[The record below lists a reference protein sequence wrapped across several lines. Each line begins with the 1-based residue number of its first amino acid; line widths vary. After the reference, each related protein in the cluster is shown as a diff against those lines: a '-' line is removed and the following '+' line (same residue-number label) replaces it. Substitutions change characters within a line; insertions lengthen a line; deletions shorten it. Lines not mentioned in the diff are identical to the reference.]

1 MRKWLVG
8 WLVCVLSIT
17 FLAISSPQA
26 DAAEEQSLGE
36 PLSAQ
41 ATGFKAK
48 DAAVGIIGEAPLAAF
63 LVAGHAGEG
72 ARFVVT
78 NLNGNVLLDWSA
90 PLPTASV
97 VTYSPA
103 DRSFYFTVSDSAESG
118 RAEVYRWSS
127 GQPAKLATVDRQ
139 QIVALA
145 PASSGGVYVGTFAQA
160 GGQLYSLTGTK
171 LAKLR
176 QPFPGQAYVRTI
188 VADAGSVF
196 VSNYVSSGF
205 RLLRY
210 DLAAGRYHE
219 IELPR
224 ELKAQR
230 AAHTM
235 TLAGDYLIL
244 RSIDGAQL
252 WLYHRKQGRFV
263 EMDDQKARDS
273 RRPEVKNHRTHL
285 DGVSQFAISDLVD
298 GRYVFFQRAHAG
310 LMRLDLSLPVPKAIR
325 MDKYSPQDNRH
336 PMKEA
341 NASNATGYLMIPG
354 TREVPTPTL
363 VAVTT
368 DGQILKNRPG
378 HAQSSVP
385 VRTQG
390 TAIRLW
396 SVNQVTGGRIALGG
410 FHPQQG
416 LALFDPV
423 TMEYSTP
430 NVVQIEGAGI
440 FQGRSVF
447 GGYTGVA
454 QDGAPVFG
462 QQKDGTLK
470 RLTTI
475 GHSQERPVAFAEIAG
490 KLAIGTIP
498 GKEQTGGAL
507 SLWDPK
513 TGKATV
519 KRNLI
524 SGQSVISLVGHGNRL
539 IGGSS
544 NTGGTGATPTQ
555 GVGQVFT
562 YDPASGD
569 LKTMPTVDTS
579 GAFSWVAAVTPDP
592 EAEGHFW
599 AIATGRLIQFRVDA
613 NGQPTL
619 TRDLGAFPQTSSPTG
634 RGLGIAFSPGKIY
647 ATLSESVMAI
657 DRASGKADPL
667 TTPTPDG
674 AVVGLVKVGDYLYYA
689 RGAKLFRVAVGSAVT
704 DCSFAAPQVVSP
716 QPGTP
721 QEAGQIS
728 FAGTGTPDT
737 QIEVK
742 AGTRVS
748 KAMVDQDSKW
758 TVPPIQVEAGTTT
771 VEFSATR
778 PGCPAK
784 TTSAT
789 FIFTARQL
797 DLVAPSLTSHQ
808 AGQYYPAGQVVFAG
822 RGQPGSQVKLRV
834 SSQHRSATVQPDGHW
849 EMTPMKVAAQG
860 IDLVFEAH
868 RPGSA
873 PQSASYTLFFGSAP
887 KKLSVPTVLSHR
899 PGQCYPGASDVRL
912 AGRGVP
918 GSKITA
924 KIGSRTRVA
933 YVRSNGRW
941 NTGPIPITPKRRTA
955 VTVSY
960 AVSAPGLTGV
970 NLAETYYFGC
980 DRS

>member
-1 MRKWLVG
+1 MREWLVG
-8 WLVCVLSIT
+8 WLALVLSV
-17 FLAISSPQA
+17 FLLAVSPPPVGA
-26 DAAEEQSLGE
+26 VEEQSLGE

-48 DAAVGIIGEAPLAAF
+48 DAAVGIIGNAPLASF

-78 NLNGNVLLDWSA
+78 NLTGNVLLDWSA
-90 PLPTASV
+90 PLPTASAV
-97 VTYSPA
+97 IYSPT
-103 DRSFYFTVSDSAESG
+103 DRAFYFAVSDSAETG
-118 RAEVYRWSS
+118 RAEVYRWSG
-127 GQPAKLATVDRQ
+127 GQPVRLATVNRQ
-139 QIVALA
+139 QVMSLA
-145 PASSGGVYVGTFAQA
+145 PAASGGVYVGTFAQA

-171 LAKLR
+171 LVKLR

-188 VADAGSVF
+188 VADSGSVF
-196 VSNYVSSGF
+196 VSNYAGSGF

-210 DLAAGRYHE
+210 DLATGRYQE

-230 AAHTM
+230 AAHAM
-235 TLAGDYLIL
+235 TLAGDYLVL

-252 WLYHRKQGRFV
+252 WLYHRKQSRFV
-263 EMDDQKARDS
+263 EMDDQKGRDS
-273 RRPEVKNHRTHL
+273 RKPEVKNHRIRL
-285 DGVSQFAISDLVD
+285 DGVSQFAISGLVD

-325 MDKYSPQDNRH
+325 MDKYSSQDNRQ

-341 NASNATGYLMIPG
+341 NASNVTGYLVLPR
-354 TREVPTPTL
+354 TKDAPTPTL

-368 DGQILKNRPG
+368 NGLILKNRAG
-378 HAQSSVP
+378 QTQTSVS
-385 VRTQG
+385 VRAQG

-396 SVNQVTGGRIALGG
+396 SVNQISGGRIALGG

-416 LALFDPV
+416 LAIFDPV
-423 TMEYSTP
+423 TMEYDTP
-430 NVVQIEGAGI
+430 NVVQIEGAGN

-454 QDGAPVFG
+454 NDGAPVFG
-462 QQKDGTLK
+462 QEADGTLK
-470 RLTTI
+470 RFTTI
-475 GHSQERPVAFAEIAG
+475 GNQQERPVAFAEIAG

-498 GKEQTGGAL
+498 GKEQNGGAL

-513 TGKATV
+513 TGKSTV
-519 KRNLI
+519 KRNLVP
-524 SGQSVISLVGHGNRL
+524 GQSIISLVGHGNRL
-539 IGGSS
+539 VGGSS
-544 NTGGTGATPTQ
+544 NTGGTGATPTP

-562 YDPASGD
+562 YDPATGE

-579 GAFSWVAAVTPDP
+579 GAFSWVAAITRDP

-599 AIATGRLIQFRVDA
+599 AIATGRLIQFRVDGS
-613 NGQPTL
+613 GQPVL
-619 TRDLGAFPQTSSPTG
+619 TRDLGAFPQTSSPSG
-634 RGLGIAFSPGKIY
+634 RGLGIVFTPGKIY

-657 DRASGKADPL
+657 DRASGKAEPL
-667 TTPTPDG
+667 VTPTSDG
-674 AVVGLVKVGDYLYYA
+674 GVMGLVKVGDYLYYA

-716 QPGTP
+716 QQGTS
-721 QEAGQIS
+721 QEEGQVS
-728 FAGTGTPDT
+728 FTGTGTPDT

-742 AGTRVS
+742 AGARAARAGVG
-748 KAMVDQDSKW
+748 QDGKW
-758 TVPPIQVEAGTTT
+758 ATPPLQVEAGTTT
-771 VEFSATR
+771 VRFSATR
-778 PGCPAK
+778 PGCQAK
-784 TTSAT
+784 TASAT
-789 FIFTARQL
+789 FTFTGKQP
-797 DLVAPSLTSHQ
+797 DLVAPTLTSHQ
-808 AGQYYPAGQVVFAG
+808 PGQYYPAGQVVFAG

-834 SSQHRSATVQPDGHW
+834 SSQHRSATVRPDGSW
-849 EMTPMKVAAQG
+849 EMTPMRVSAQG

-868 RPGSA
+868 RPGAS
-873 PQSASYTLFFGSAP
+873 PRSASYTLFFGPAP
-887 KKLSVPTVLSHR
+887 KKISVPAVLSHR
-899 PGQCYPGASDVRL
+899 PGQCYAGASDVRL

-918 GSKITA
+918 GSRIVA

-941 NTGPIPITPKRRTA
+941 NTGPIPITPKRPTA

-960 AVSAPGLTGV
+960 VVNAPGLSNV
-970 NLAETYYFGC
+970 NYTETYRFGC
-980 DRS
+980 DR

>member
-8 WLVCVLSIT
+8 WMICVLSVT
-17 FLAISSPQA
+17 LLAVSPPLA
-26 DAAEEQSLGE
+26 YAAEEQFLGE
-36 PLSAQ
+36 PLSAE

-48 DAAVGIIGEAPLAAF
+48 DAAVGAVGGTPLAAF

-78 NLNGNVLLDWSA
+78 NLTGNVLLDWSG
-90 PLPTASV
+90 PLPTASAV
-97 VTYSPA
+97 IYSPA
-103 DRSFYFTVSDSAESG
+103 DGAFYFAISDSAESG
-118 RAEVYRWSS
+118 RAEVYRWSG
-127 GQPAKLATVDRQ
+127 GQPAKLATVDRE
-139 QIVALA
+139 QIISLA
-145 PASSGGVYVGTFAQA
+145 PAASGGAYVGTFAQA
-160 GGQLYSLTGTK
+160 GGQLYSLTGTTLVK
-171 LAKLR
+171 LQ

-188 VADAGSVF
+188 VADSESVF

-210 DLAAGRYHE
+210 DLAAGEYHE

-230 AAHTM
+230 AAHAM
-235 TLAGDYLIL
+235 TLAGDYLVL

-252 WLYHRKQGRFV
+252 WLYHRKEGRFV
-263 EMDDQKARDS
+263 AIDDQVGRS
-273 RRPEVKNHRTHL
+273 FRNPEVENHRSHL
-285 DGVSQFAISDLVD
+285 DKVSQFAISGLVE
-298 GRYVFFQRAHAG
+298 GRYVFFQRARAG

-325 MDKYSPQDNRH
+325 MDKYSPRDNPN
-336 PMKEA
+336 PMEG
-341 NASNATGYLMIPG
+341 ASAGNATGYLTLPATEEI
-354 TREVPTPTL
+354 PTPTL

-378 HAQSSVP
+378 QAQSSVP
-385 VRTQG
+385 VRAQG

-416 LALFDPV
+416 LALFDPI
-423 TMEYSTP
+423 TMEYATP
-430 NVVQIEGAGI
+430 GVVQIEGAGS

-524 SGQSVISLVGHGNRL
+524 PGQSVISLVGHGNRL
-539 IGGSS
+539 VGGSS
-544 NTGGTGATPTQ
+544 NTGGTGATPTP

-562 YDPASGD
+562 YDPASGE

-579 GAFSWVAAVTPDP
+579 GAFSWVAAITPDP

-599 AIATGRLIQFRVDA
+599 AIATGRLIQFRVDDG
-613 NGQPTL
+613 GQPTL
-619 TRDLGAFPQTSSPTG
+619 TRDLGAFPQTSSPSG
-634 RGLGIAFSPGKIY
+634 RGLGIVFTPGKIY
-647 ATLSESVMAI
+647 ATLSESVMMI
-657 DRASGKADPL
+657 DRASGKAEPL
-667 TTPTPDG
+667 VKPTSDG
-674 AVVGLVKVGDYLYYA
+674 GVMGLVMVGDYLYYA

-704 DCSFAAPQVVSP
+704 DCSFAAPQLVSP

-748 KAMVDQDSKW
+748 KAMVDQESKW
-758 TVPPIQVEAGTTT
+758 TAPPLQVEAGTTK

-778 PGCPAK
+778 PGCPDK
-784 TTSAT
+784 TASAT
-789 FIFTARQL
+789 FTFTGKQP
-797 DLVAPSLTSHQ
+797 DLVAPTLTSHQ
-808 AGQYYPAGQVVFAG
+808 PDQYYPAGQVVFAG

-834 SSQHRSATVQPDGHW
+834 SSQHRSATVRPDGSW
-849 EMTPMKVAAQG
+849 EMSPMRVSPQG

-868 RPGSA
+868 RPGAA
-873 PQSASYTLFFGSAP
+873 PRPAVYTLFFGPAP
-887 KKLSVPTVLSHR
+887 KKLSAPSLLSHR

-912 AGRGVP
+912 AGRGTP
-918 GSKITA
+918 GAKITA
-924 KIGSRTRVA
+924 RIGSRTRVA

-955 VTVSY
+955 VTVRY
-960 AVSAPGLTGV
+960 EVTAPGLPSV
-970 NLAETYYFGC
+970 NHAETYYFGC
-980 DRS
+980 GS